1 MLRGLV
7 PRVLVRVA
15 HARWHL
21 TPGSRWQG
29 GHGGHGGLDVLLHVG
44 RPLRDRG
51 RAGVWRHMRVRRHV
65 TPVSA
70 CRGWRRV
77 VVRAMRRREVG
88 GMVARGRAVPRLL
101 PHVRALGA
109 GRGGRA
115 CVLHPDRGAR
125 GRPAWQRHPGTAH
138 VPRARLHQLL
148 VLRPPVLE
156 PDLHLKQEGAV
167 S

>member
-1 MLRGLV
+1 
-7 PRVLVRVA
+7 
-15 HARWHL
+15 
-21 TPGSRWQG
+21 
-29 GHGGHGGLDVLLHVG
+29 
-44 RPLRDRG
+44 
-51 RAGVWRHMRVRRHV
+51 
-65 TPVSA
+65 
-70 CRGWRRV
+70 
-77 VVRAMRRREVG
+77 
-88 GMVARGRAVPRLL
+88 MVARGRAVPRLL

-125 GRPAWQRHPGTAH
+125 GRAAWQRHPGTTH

>member
-1 MLRGLV
+1 MG
-7 PRVLVRVA
+7 VA
-15 HARWHL
+15 HAGRHL
-21 TPGSRWQG
+21 PARSSRQG

-51 RAGVWRHMRVRRHV
+51 RAGVWRHMGVRRHV

-70 CRGWRRV
+70 CGGWRRV
-77 VVRAMRRREVG
+77 VVRAMRRGEVG

-109 GRGGRA
+109 GGGGRA
-115 CVLHPDRGAR
+115 CVLHSDGGAGGRG
-125 GRPAWQRHPGTAH
+125 AWQRHPRTTH
-138 VPRARLHQLL
+138 VPLARLHQLL

-156 PDLHLKQEGAV
+156 PDLHLKQERAV